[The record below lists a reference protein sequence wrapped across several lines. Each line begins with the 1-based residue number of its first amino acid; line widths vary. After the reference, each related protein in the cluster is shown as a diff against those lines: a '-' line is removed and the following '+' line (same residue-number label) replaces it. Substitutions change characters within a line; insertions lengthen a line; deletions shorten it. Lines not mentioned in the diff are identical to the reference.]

1 MPDSGQPYQ
10 SKGNRVEVRGY
21 RQPRVQR
28 SVGFEAYD
36 VELFV
41 NRHCFLSL
49 LSSNKFAGDMNFTK
63 LSGIAEQPAKAD
75 KSALIRI
82 HLTQSSS
89 TSVGARE
96 VRSGGEGLDGRP
108 RPVPCADM
116 QGNALTPPPP
126 GDLEDRPYISRV
138 R

>member
-1 MPDSGQPYQ
+1 
-10 SKGNRVEVRGY
+10 
-21 RQPRVQR
+21 
-28 SVGFEAYD
+28 
-36 VELFV
+36 
-41 NRHCFLSL
+41 
-49 LSSNKFAGDMNFTK
+49 MNFTK

-96 VRSGGEGLDGRP
+96 VRSGGEGLDGRQ

-116 QGNALTPPPP
+116 EGERAHTPSTGRPSRPSLPHIIHSRCMRYHHRDLSCLLT
-126 GDLEDRPYISRV
+126 S
-138 R
+138 